1 MAARFDFAR
10 EHDFILA
17 LEQRHR
23 MDTTHV
29 ERHRIGG
36 RTAPRARSPS
46 SARLSSSVSRS
57 TSTGV
62 ADERRGRGRL
72 VEHVDA
78 DVRERGAHDFQGI
91 GAVAVGRQRV
101 DEVGVRRISLLAGA
115 REQLDDRIEG
125 RVRPKRGAWQVMSI
139 AA

>member
-1 MAARFDFAR
+1 VARQQRIDRRRVAGERVQDLMAARFDFAR

-62 ADERRGRGRL
+62 VPTNG
-72 VEHVDA
+72 
-78 DVRERGAHDFQGI
+78 
-91 GAVAVGRQRV
+91 
-101 DEVGVRRISLLAGA
+101 AGA
-115 REQLDDRIEG
+115 AG
-125 RVRPKRGAWQVMSI
+125 SSSTSMPMSAS
-139 AA
+139 AARTTSRASALSLSGGSASTRSACVDIPARRRARAAG